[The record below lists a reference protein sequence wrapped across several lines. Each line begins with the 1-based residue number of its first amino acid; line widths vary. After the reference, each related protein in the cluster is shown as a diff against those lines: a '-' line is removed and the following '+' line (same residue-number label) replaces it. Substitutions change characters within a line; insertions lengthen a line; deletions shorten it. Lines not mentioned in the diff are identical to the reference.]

1 MKTDFEWRHSVERE
15 LEEDPASNARDVAV
29 TAKNGGVT
37 LTGHVPTLG
46 EKWRAESIAKQ
57 GNRSRARR

>member
-1 MKTDFEWRHSVERE
+1 MKTDFELRHSVERE
-15 LEEDPASNARDVAV
+15 LEEDPSVDARDVAV
-29 TAKNGGVT
+29 TAKNGVVT

-46 EKWRAESIAKQ
+46 EKWRAEGIAEQ